1 MVFLIGKSEGHLC
14 FKWFHWWIGEE
25 LHLAPW
31 IRENFTHTDQTV
43 QSHTWL
49 SRGLTLR
56 WSMTIYWCWSSNK
69 AAEVLIQLNLHPL
82 FGSTPVT
89 DLEWWSGHIAGQRKS
104 SGLGKTPKRDYAV
117 KICVCQSLN
126 KEKQRALRSQTADV
140 QKCGHVTLMAPSWF
154 KKSTKRIHLK
164 SVALIFRQNATL

>member
-56 WSMTIYWCWSSNK
+56 WSMTIYWCSSSNK
-69 AAEVLIQLNLHPL
+69 AAEVLIQLNLHPVWL
-82 FGSTPVT
+82 YTSDRPGVMIRTHCRTTQIIWIRENPKAGLCSENLCLSKPEQRETKSFEEPNSRRAEVRTRNTDGSFLV
-89 DLEWWSGHIAGQRKS
+89 
-104 SGLGKTPKRDYAV
+104 
-117 KICVCQSLN
+117 
-126 KEKQRALRSQTADV
+126 
-140 QKCGHVTLMAPSWF
+140 
-154 KKSTKRIHLK
+154 
-164 SVALIFRQNATL
+164 